1 MCTLWGLSVW
11 CVRGWSDVASIVAVL
26 GILIALYQIGQ
37 QSRTAKLTFENL
49 FVQQYQQLI
58 QNIPTKALLGDL
70 LSHEERAANIGEFY
84 HYIDLCNTQAYHH
97 EKHRITAAT
106 WREWE
111 AGIKSN
117 FQRREFGLVW
127 SYVAARRE
135 NEFDNLRKVVAP
147 AACDETNPYLRV
159 GG

>member
-1 MCTLWGLSVW
+1 MCTLWGLGVW
-11 CVRGWSDVASIVAVL
+11 CVRGWSDVASIVAVS

-70 LSHEERAANIGEFY
+70 LSDEERAANIGEFY

-97 EKHRITAAT
+97 EKHRITRST
-106 WREWE
+106 WKEWE

-117 FQRREFGLVW
+117 FERQEFGLVW
-127 SYVAARRE
+127 SYVAYRRE
-135 NEFDNLRKVVAP
+135 SEFRSLQRVVKPAP
-147 AACDETNPYLRV
+147 CDDTNPYLQV